1 MNNYGIL
8 AISMAAN
15 LSGGIIKKHI
25 NDRFENNKFS
35 YQFYNCIVS
44 FASAFTLLIMS
55 ESLKVSFFT
64 VVFAL
69 AFGVVTLI
77 QQITNLYALE
87 KGPFSYTSVI
97 ISLST
102 LIPTLSGALF
112 WNEKI
117 SVVQFVGIF
126 LLVLCFVLSVNFKNS
141 DKKAS
146 LQWFFYCIAA
156 FICTGLIGVMQ
167 KVHQSSEYKNE
178 LDGFLVIAFTFSF
191 LCSGVLSLFM
201 MKNRTDTVNSDKK
214 SVVSVIPAIL
224 MLLSGVFVALNNKFN
239 LFLSGVMDSAVF
251 FPVVN
256 GGGLV
261 LTSLSAVVIFREK
274 LSLKRWIGIIIGILS
289 VLLLC
294 DPLS

>member
-15 LSGGIIKKHI
+15 LLGGIIKKYI

-35 YQFYNCIVS
+35 YQFYNGIVS
-44 FASAFTLLIMS
+44 FASAVTLLIMS

-64 VVFAL
+64 VAFAL
-69 AFGVVTLI
+69 AFGVITLI
-77 QQITNLYALE
+77 QQITSLYALE

-126 LLVLCFVLSVNFKNS
+126 LLVLCFVLSVNFNNS

-167 KVHQSSEYKNE
+167 KVHQSSDYKNE
-178 LDGFLVIAFTFSF
+178 LDSFLVIAFAFSF

-201 MKNRTDTVNSDKK
+201 MKNRAGTATSDKK
-214 SVVSVIPAIL
+214 TVISVTSVVL
-224 MLLSGVFVALNNKFN
+224 MLVSGVFVALNNKFN
-239 LFLSGVMDSAVF
+239 LFLSGVMDSVVF
-251 FPVVN
+251 FPVAN

-261 LTSLSAVVIFREK
+261 LTSLSAVFIFREK